1 MELEEVLQ
9 GIRNE
14 RGVFRAEVMPE
25 SLCRSIVEEESTV
38 TAAGGSMGVRNLGL
52 EDFMRRNTHIVAFV
66 RSGFENPSGTSMRM
80 VDEAG
85 NVIGHD
91 ISLRD
96 APKYMG
102 RPEVTFLSDD
112 FVMYND
118 VQVVGSTSMEML
130 GLPYR
135 GRDGWIPESAE
146 PVIWFSST
154 SSSMMIHRHF
164 DQPVEDLAT
173 AMIGLNL

>member
-1 MELEEVLQ
+1 MELEWILEGL
-9 GIRNE
+9 RKEN
-14 RGVFRAEVMPE
+14 GVVRAEVMPDA
-25 SLCRSIVEEESTV
+25 LCRSITQEESTV

-66 RSGFENPSGTSMRM
+66 RPGFENPSGTSMRM

-85 NVIGHD
+85 NVIGQN
-91 ISLRD
+91 IALRD
-96 APKYMG
+96 AVKYMG

-112 FVMYND
+112 FIMYND

-130 GLPYR
+130 GLTYR
-135 GRDGWIPESAE
+135 GKDDWIPESAD

-154 SSSMMIHRHF
+154 TSSMMIHRHF
-164 DQPVEDLAT
+164 DQPVDDLAT